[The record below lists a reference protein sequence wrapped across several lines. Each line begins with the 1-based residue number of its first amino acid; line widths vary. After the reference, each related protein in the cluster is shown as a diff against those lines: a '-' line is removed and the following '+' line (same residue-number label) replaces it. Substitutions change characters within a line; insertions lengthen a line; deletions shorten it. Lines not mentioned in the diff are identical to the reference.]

1 MSETLTF
8 NLERGPAGRLERVA
22 PQIRRLTADNPGP
35 HTFTGTNSYIVGE
48 GTVAVIDPGPA
59 DEAHLDRLC
68 AALAGETVSHI
79 LVSHTHRDHSP
90 LAGPLARRTGAMVVG
105 CHAGNE
111 TGATAG
117 PGIEASGDRSFRPD
131 ITLRHGERVAGAGWT
146 LEALHTPGHASN
158 HLCYALAGTG
168 ALFSGDH
175 VMGWSTTMVAP
186 PDGDMGAYFASLA
199 LLGGRGDEVYWPGH
213 GGRIAEPAQYV
224 RALTRH
230 REARERA
237 IRGALGAA
245 PQSAQE
251 IARRVYQG
259 LEPRLERSA
268 ALTALAH
275 LVHLAEK
282 GEAVASGAAGLET
295 RFRASA

>member
-1 MSETLTF
+1 MSEPLTF
-8 NLERGPAGRLERVA
+8 NRERGQVGRLERVA

-35 HTFTGTNSYIVGE
+35 HTFTGTNSYIIGE
-48 GTVAVIDPGPA
+48 GTVAVIDPGPDDA
-59 DEAHLDRLC
+59 AHLDRLC
-68 AALAGETVSHI
+68 RALAGETVSHI
-79 LVSHTHRDHSP
+79 LVTHTHRDHSP
-90 LAGPLARRTGAMVVG
+90 LAGPLARRTGATVVG
-105 CHAGNE
+105 FHVGNE
-111 TGATAG
+111 AGDTAG
-117 PGIEASGDRSFRPD
+117 AGIEASGDSSFRPD
-131 ITLRHGERVAGAGWT
+131 RTLRHGERIEGAGWT

-168 ALFSGDH
+168 TLFSGDH

-199 LLGGRGDEVYWPGH
+199 LLGGRSDEVYWPGH
-213 GGRIAEPAQYV
+213 GGRIGEAATYV

-237 IRGALGAA
+237 IREALGAA
-245 PQSAQE
+245 PESAQE

-259 LEPRLERSA
+259 LEPRLQRSA

-275 LVHLAEK
+275 LVHLVEK
-282 GEAVASGAAGLET
+282 REAVASGAAGIEA
-295 RFRASA
+295 RFRAAD